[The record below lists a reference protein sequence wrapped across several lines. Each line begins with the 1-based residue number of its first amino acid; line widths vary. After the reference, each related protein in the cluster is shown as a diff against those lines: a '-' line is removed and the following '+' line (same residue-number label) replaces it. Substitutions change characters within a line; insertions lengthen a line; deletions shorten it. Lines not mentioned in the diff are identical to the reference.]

1 MVDINRLM
9 YLLQYGSENEIEQ
22 ALVEFIRET
31 KDSKDEDRL
40 RLLRRFFLGL
50 LTEPKAKIKIL
61 ALKALAKVGLWDNEI
76 LETVYELAKND
87 SRIDVREAAEKA
99 LLELLSNVED
109 RKSALKAVIKAIDK
123 RKIRI
128 SPADV
133 VEAVGIEVAKDLHDS
148 DENLNPSE
156 KDLLDFAIKY
166 VQEKFK
172 EKKN

>member
-9 YLLQYGSENEIEQ
+9 YLLQYGSDNEIEQ
-22 ALVEFIRET
+22 ALIEFIKEVKENRNE
-31 KDSKDEDRL
+31 ERL
-40 RLLRRFFLGL
+40 RILRRFFLGL
-50 LTEPKAKIKIL
+50 LTEPKARIKIL
-61 ALKALAKVGLWDNEI
+61 ALRALAKVGLWDNEI

-109 RKSALKAVIKAIDK
+109 RKSALRAVIKAIDK

-133 VEAVGIEVAKDLHDS
+133 VEAVGIDVAKDLHDNE
-148 DENLNPSE
+148 DLNPSE
-156 KDLLDFAIKY
+156 KDLLDFAIKF

-172 EKKN
+172 EKEN